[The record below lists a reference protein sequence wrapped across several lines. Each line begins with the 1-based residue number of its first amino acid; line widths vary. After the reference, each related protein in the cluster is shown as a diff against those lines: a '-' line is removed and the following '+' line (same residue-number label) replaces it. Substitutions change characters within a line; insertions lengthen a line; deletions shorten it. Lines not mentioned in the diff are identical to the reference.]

1 MAAIMRGHLPVVLCP
16 PVEVPANGAVQV
28 SGRQTGDR
36 ARFTCAP
43 GYEMK
48 GPQSILCQ
56 DGVWDGDKPTCEPK
70 GDIRLDS
77 TDSYNQGQKDSGVY
91 SIQPRD
97 SDDVFR
103 AWCEF
108 EDGGA
113 WTVIQRRQDGSV
125 DFFRNWQEYKDVA
138 SGGVVGDHSTVNRE
152 TRVRSRVVPGTCLDM
167 RPTLCP
173 WERHFVRLSS
183 LHPGF
188 GDVAGEYWLGNNNIY
203 RLTNQAKYKLRIDL
217 EDFNGRTFFAEYSHF
232 RVENEAD
239 DYRLRLGNHSG
250 NIGDGM
256 TKLDRDQPFTTKDH
270 GAKQGSHCA
279 SVQKTGWWFGK
290 VCLNWANLNGMY
302 KDSGEYTGEQ
312 NGIFWFPLR
321 LIGYSKQ
328 HSLKKVTMKLR
339 RLAETEPT
347 TTPAPEE
354 CKGQCNDCSDAFNYY
369 KQDGVYTIEPEAGVS
384 FQVYCRMVVGGG
396 WTVIQRRKDGS
407 ESFFRTWADYKNGFG
422 DPRNEMWLGNEKI
435 HALTKR
441 GVYKLRVDL
450 ADFQGNEGFAE
461 YEMFYVAGEKDLY
474 RLRLG
479 RYSGTAKDSLSYHA
493 NLPFSTKDRENDGDK
508 SNCAD
513 VNKGGWWYDGCY
525 ASNLNGQWYP
535 AESHTR
541 HPDGLVWWQWPYW
554 DNNYH
559 FSLKS
564 TEMRI
569 QFQPDAQDTELYVDC
584 DAVKR
589 SGERGSGVF
598 WIRPRNTVE
607 PFPVVCDLQD
617 GDAAWTVIQQR
628 NHTVEENFTRGWKD
642 YKNGF
647 GVIPREYWLGNDK
660 IHKLTKDGDF
670 RVKIHVQAFNGLV
683 GSYQYDNFRV
693 AGEDEN
699 YRLALSGFTGKAGS
713 CMERAGADLNG
724 MAFSTM
730 DRDNDKAS
738 YSCAERLKGG
748 WWYKRCSLLIL
759 NGIIKKYSGH
769 EEYRE
774 VTGRGEGLYNVCLQ
788 QGPPV
793 SLGWVTIKIQAR
805 QRPDVYRDCDHARS
819 DGKAASGVYH
829 IQPRVSN

>member
-1 MAAIMRGHLPVVLCP
+1 MRECVNGQWTGSQPVCEKTVVLCP
-16 PVEVPANGAVQV
+16 PVEGPANGAVQV

-36 ARFTCAP
+36 DRFTCAP

-56 DGVWDGDKPTCEPK
+56 DGVWDGHKPTCEPK
-70 GDIRLDS
+70 EGDIRLDS

-97 SDDVFR
+97 SDYVFR

-125 DFFRNWQEYKDVA
+125 DFFRNWQEYKD
-138 SGGVVGDHSTVNRE
+138 
-152 TRVRSRVVPGTCLDM
+152 
-167 RPTLCP
+167 
-173 WERHFVRLSS
+173 
-183 LHPGF
+183 GF
-188 GDVAGEYWLGNNNIY
+188 GDVAGEYWLGNSNIY

-256 TKLDRDQPFTTKDH
+256 AKLDRDQPFTTKDH

-339 RLAETEPT
+339 RLAEPLETEPT

-354 CKGQCNDCSDAFNYY
+354 CKHLCND
-369 KQDGVYTIEPEAGVS
+369 
-384 FQVYCRMVVGGG
+384 
-396 WTVIQRRKDGS
+396 
-407 ESFFRTWADYKNGFG
+407 
-422 DPRNEMWLGNEKI
+422 
-435 HALTKR
+435 TK
-441 GVYKLRVDL
+441 L
-450 ADFQGNEGFAE
+450 
-461 YEMFYVAGEKDLY
+461 YE
-474 RLRLG
+474 
-479 RYSGTAKDSLSYHA
+479 
-493 NLPFSTKDRENDGDK
+493 
-508 SNCAD
+508 
-513 VNKGGWWYDGCY
+513 
-525 ASNLNGQWYP
+525 
-535 AESHTR
+535 
-541 HPDGLVWWQWPYW
+541 
-554 DNNYH
+554 
-559 FSLKS
+559 
-564 TEMRI
+564 
-569 QFQPDAQDTELYVDC
+569 DC

-607 PFPVVCDLQD
+607 PFPVFCDLQD

-628 NHTVEENFTRGWKD
+628 NHTVGENFTRGWED

-699 YRLALSGFTGKAGS
+699 YRLTLSGFTGRAGS

-759 NGIIKKYSGH
+759 NGIIKKYNGH

-774 VTGRGEGLYNVCLQ
+774 VTGRGEGLYNICLQ

-805 QRPDVYRDCDHARS
+805 QRPDVYRDCTHARS
-819 DGKAASGVYH
+819 DGKTASGVYQ
-829 IQPRVSN
+829 IRPRRSN